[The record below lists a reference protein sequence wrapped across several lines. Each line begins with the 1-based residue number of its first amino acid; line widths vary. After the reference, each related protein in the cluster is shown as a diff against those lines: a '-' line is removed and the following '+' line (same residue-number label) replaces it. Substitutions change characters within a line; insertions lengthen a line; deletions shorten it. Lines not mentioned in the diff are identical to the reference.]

1 MKKLNIHNLKAKE
14 IKKLHTWL
22 RTLIQILYFLF
33 LPSVY
38 TAAFAGVKYIFTQI
52 GASEAIGMTSFVTV
66 LIVLCAYTIL
76 FGRFFCGFACAF
88 GSLGDGIH
96 AFYLWCFKKRK
107 KKAGAAFR
115 KDRGEVKL
123 SEISG
128 IDRDCSTL
136 FCGSIRKGK
145 RDKPVGCFF
154 YVACRKFP
162 LAGIFAGSDT
172 TNFYHCR
179 NVPGRKI
186 FLSESV
192 SDGSCILIASG
203 ASVLRIAPRQR
214 KLHQRLQ
221 RMHEEMPIRDR
232 TSRRR
237 LDQSRG
243 DCFQCQKCIDTCPK
257 KHIHTGIK
265 GLKGNEFWFT
275 ILRAILLLVIMI
287 WAGV

>member
-22 RTLIQILYFLF
+22 RALIQILYFLF

-52 GASEAIGMTSFVTV
+52 GAGEAIGLTSFVTV

-107 KKAGAAFR
+107 KKPVLLSE
-115 KDRGEVKL
+115 KITEKL
-123 SEISG
+123 SYLKYLVLTVIAVLCFAGVLLIIVGMCLEERFFCRNLCPMGAVFSLLPVLPFFALHRDRENCIKGCSGCTKKCPSG
-128 IDRDCSTL
+128 IGL
-136 FCGSIRKGK
+136 
-145 RDKPVGCFF
+145 P
-154 YVACRKFP
+154 
-162 LAGIFAGSDT
+162 
-172 TNFYHCR
+172 
-179 NVPGRKI
+179 
-186 FLSESV
+186 E
-192 SDGSCILIASG
+192 DGSLK
-203 ASVLRIAPRQR
+203 V
-214 KLHQRLQ
+214 
-221 RMHEEMPIRDR
+221 E
-232 TSRRR
+232 
-237 LDQSRG
+237 G

>member
-1 MKKLNIHNLKAKE
+1 MHFISGA
-14 IKKLHTWL
+14 L
-22 RTLIQILYFLF
+22 R
-33 LPSVY
+33 
-38 TAAFAGVKYIFTQI
+38 
-52 GASEAIGMTSFVTV
+52 
-66 LIVLCAYTIL
+66 
-76 FGRFFCGFACAF
+76 R
-88 GSLGDGIH
+88 DH
-96 AFYLWCFKKRK
+96 R
-107 KKAGAAFR
+107 
-115 KDRGEVKL
+115 EVKL
-123 SEISG
+123 FEISG
-128 IDRDCSTL
+128 VDCNRSTL

-203 ASVLRIAPRQR
+203 ASVLCIAPRQR

-221 RMHEEMPIRDR
+221 WMYEEMPIRDR

-243 DCFQCQKCIDTCPK
+243 RLFPMSK
-257 KHIHTGIK
+257 
-265 GLKGNEFWFT
+265 
-275 ILRAILLLVIMI
+275 MY
-287 WAGV
+287 